1 MRYASAAAAER
12 RSAALVR
19 NREKTMRNR
28 RDKCINTLEPEHLNR
43 RVLIGKH
50 LSRRV

>member
-12 RSAALVR
+12 RSAALER
-19 NREKTMRNR
+19 NTEKTMRNR

-43 RVLIGKH
+43 RVLIGKRP
-50 LSRRV
+50 SEQI